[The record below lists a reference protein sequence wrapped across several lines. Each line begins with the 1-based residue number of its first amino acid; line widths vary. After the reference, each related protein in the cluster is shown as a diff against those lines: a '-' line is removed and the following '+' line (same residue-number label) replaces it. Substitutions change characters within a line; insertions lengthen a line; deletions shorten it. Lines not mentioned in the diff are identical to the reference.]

1 VAVAFVFAACTSG
14 ASGGAPLPPSPARVD
29 VIMNDNVFHNPAT
42 VPAGRQVFRITN
54 AGATDHSLVLI
65 SLPEDVPAIVDQ
77 LRSDDRRG
85 VPTFAKVPA
94 RAPGSNDTFA
104 VDLLPGRY
112 ALLCF
117 VTDPDGVSHAAK
129 GMASEFRVE

>member
-1 VAVAFVFAACTSG
+1 MS
-14 ASGGAPLPPSPARVD
+14 
-29 VIMNDNVFHNPAT
+29 DNLFQNPAT

-54 AGATDHSLVLI
+54 RGATNHSLVLV
-65 SLPEDVPAIVDQ
+65 SLPEDVPPIVEQ

-94 RAPGSNDTFA
+94 RPPGSDDIFA
-104 VDLLPGRY
+104 VDLPPGRY
-112 ALLCF
+112 GLVCF

-129 GMASEFRVE
+129 GMASEFRVQ